1 MGNVIYIAHSIED
14 NFLKLVSVFDKF
26 ERFASNTD
34 DDEIL
39 SVFESNGLIMHSR
52 NTSFVEES
60 ENL

>member
-52 NTSFVEES
+52 NTSFVKES

>member
-34 DDEIL
+34 DEIL

>member
-1 MGNVIYIAHSIED
+1 MGNVIYIAHGIED